1 MEKNF
6 LSMELI
12 CSTKGVQFDKLN
24 NYIIPFKFTNFNST
38 KKRIFHLL
46 SLARNGDQKR
56 FPRMR
61 GMGRKEK
68 SSEDPRGLDPLIE
81 HRRPDF
87 FAWHVQNL
95 PSRTSGKNG
104 RSSTSDSNHWLRKTI
119 LLVERVRVGKQNRS
133 VERFWFC
140 VQPPA
145 LSSFHL
151 SLSLPLIFSR
161 SSSNRIDRL
170 RARQWQQLFFADND
184 FFEISERLSL
194 SLSFSLC
201 LSLCARAFRFPFQQ
215 ASINGSC
222 QNVTWLA
229 GMGGGREVVAFCGHF
244 AEHRYGKV
252 RKARRD
258 NWRMRILKLGLVFF
272 PLFLSSSFFSPLL
285 CDRAQQR

>member
-6 LSMELI
+6 LSMKLI

-38 KKRIFHLL
+38 KKRIFHL
-46 SLARNGDQKR
+46 SSRNGDQKR
-56 FPRMR
+56 FSRMR

-151 SLSLPLIFSR
+151 SLSLPPLFSLVLPPTESIGCAHVNGNNSFSRTTIFSK
-161 SSSNRIDRL
+161 SLSVS
-170 RARQWQQLFFADND
+170 LF
-184 FFEISERLSL
+184 LSL
-194 SLSFSLC
+194 SPSV
-201 LSLCARAFRFPFQQ
+201 SLCARAFRFPFQQ

>member
-6 LSMELI
+6 LSMKLI

-24 NYIIPFKFTNFNST
+24 NYIIPFKFTNFNSI
-38 KKRIFHLL
+38 KKRIFHL
-46 SLARNGDQKR
+46 SSRNGDQKR

-61 GMGRKEK
+61 GMGRKE
-68 SSEDPRGLDPLIE
+68 
-81 HRRPDF
+81 
-87 FAWHVQNL
+87 
-95 PSRTSGKNG
+95 
-104 RSSTSDSNHWLRKTI
+104 RSSATLRILEDSI
-119 LLVERVRVGKQNRS
+119 LWSSIGDPISSRGTCKIYPPGHRERTGGVARAIRITDSEKRS
-133 VERFWFC
+133 FSLNVC
-140 VQPPA
+140 VSA
-145 LSSFHL
+145 
-151 SLSLPLIFSR
+151 
-161 SSSNRIDRL
+161 NRIARWNGFGFASSLRPFRL
-170 RARQWQQLFFADND
+170 F
-184 FFEISERLSL
+184 ISL
-194 SLSFSLC
+194 SLSPLFSLVLPPTESIGC
-201 LSLCARAFRFPFQQ
+201 AHVNGNNSFSRTTIFSKSLSVSLFLSLSPSVSLCARAFRFPFQQ

-285 CDRAQQR
+285 CDPAQQR

>member
-38 KKRIFHLL
+38 KKRIFHLS

-104 RSSTSDSNHWLRKTI
+104 RSSTSDSNH
-119 LLVERVRVGKQNRS
+119 
-133 VERFWFC
+133 
-140 VQPPA
+140 
-145 LSSFHL
+145 
-151 SLSLPLIFSR
+151 
-161 SSSNRIDRL
+161 
-170 RARQWQQLFFADND
+170 
-184 FFEISERLSL
+184 
-194 SLSFSLC
+194 
-201 LSLCARAFRFPFQQ
+201 
-215 ASINGSC
+215 
-222 QNVTWLA
+222 
-229 GMGGGREVVAFCGHF
+229 
-244 AEHRYGKV
+244 
-252 RKARRD
+252 
-258 NWRMRILKLGLVFF
+258 
-272 PLFLSSSFFSPLL
+272 
-285 CDRAQQR
+285 